1 MTLTKHLINLD
12 EVSYAKENHDEDDYE
27 PRYAL
32 HLNGPGKIGTT
43 ENNFEDLPSDKFEI
57 PLEDDA
63 LYEYDGSRFLLTTSH
78 AEFIRLNCWN
88 IKWKES
94 HKRKCL
100 WLFYFVVRLKFK
112 KEKGIFC

>member
-1 MTLTKHLINLD
+1 MEQQRYLSIQEFNDLLRQWSGKRVKVVKHEMSDLDETLINLD

-63 LYEYDGSRFLLTTSH
+63 LYEYDGSRFLLTTSRGVYSIELLEH
-78 AEFIRLNCWN
+78 
-88 IKWKES
+88 
-94 HKRKCL
+94 
-100 WLFYFVVRLKFK
+100 
-112 KEKGIFC
+112 